1 MIKKVMQFINPPNQK
16 AYYEQVWNLVR
27 KIPPGKVASYGQIAL
42 MLPVPNG
49 VEFETYKA
57 LGPRW
62 VGGAMA
68 ACPDDVPWQR
78 VINSQGKISERPG
91 AERQRQLLEE
101 EGVVFIKDK
110 VDFKKYGWRGL
121 GEEDEPKQES
131 LF

>member
-1 MIKKVMQFINPPNQK
+1 MRYSSPPNQQ

-27 KIPPGKVASYGQIAL
+27 QIPRGQVASYGQIAL
-42 MLPVPNG
+42 MIPPPMDVD
-49 VEFETYKA
+49 FDSYKA
-57 LGPRW
+57 FSPRW

-91 AERQRQLLEE
+91 AERQRTLLEE
-101 EGVVFIKDK
+101 EGVVFVKDK
-110 VDFKKYGWRGL
+110 IDMKKYGWRGH
-121 GEEDEPKQES
+121 GEEDEPKQEI